1 MVKNI
6 QIIWG
11 DESKTDLKNIHQFY
25 SDKNIQAANK
35 IILSI
40 TTAVE
45 SIVFAEQYQVDE
57 ILGAPY
63 RRLIVKHCKVVYT
76 VKKNTIVVFSV
87 FDTRQNPNK
96 LKK

>member
-1 MVKNI
+1 MKDI
-6 QIIWG
+6 QIIWSS
-11 DESKTDLKNIHQFY
+11 DSKKDLKNIHQFY
-25 SDKNIQAANK
+25 SDKNIQAANM

-57 ILGAPY
+57 ILGTPY
-63 RRLIVKHCKVVYT
+63 RRLIVRHCKVVYT
-76 VKKNTIVVFSV
+76 VKKNTIIVFSV